1 MCPIVQSLLFNLVSP
16 FLLSVKRF
24 KVMELNKSILL
35 LLIFSPSLLLF
46 AEAIC
51 IPRNA
56 SNDDSHGPP
65 GMILHVASS
74 AFMQSLPPVSSPS
87 QSPVSYPSL
96 PDYPPHSPSVLPS
109 PFNNA
114 ALKKICGV
122 TDHQAECLAIFGPS
136 LTGAIEPLSVL
147 KMGIQTLHK
156 GYEQATAMATKLS
169 NDPSTDGVV
178 KDCLSVCLEVF
189 DLGMTDLD
197 QALTAISSNDMDSLV
212 QLLNGVIGYAETCKD
227 AFTEQGEIASPLAEI
242 NDRLDKLGSISISI
256 SILVPGVTI
265 I

>member
-1 MCPIVQSLLFNLVSP
+1 MEKDLERQ
-16 FLLSVKRF
+16 FL
-24 KVMELNKSILL
+24 
-35 LLIFSPSLLLF
+35 
-46 AEAIC
+46 AT
-51 IPRNA
+51 A
-56 SNDDSHGPP
+56 SNKEELD
-65 GMILHVASS
+65 IVHVRTRISGLAGKPQGRADNLFSS
-74 AFMQSLPPVSSPS
+74 VSSPS

-109 PFNNA
+109 PSNNA
-114 ALKKICGV
+114 ALKRICGV
-122 TDHQAECLAIFGPS
+122 TDHQSECLAIFGPS

-147 KMGIQTLHK
+147 KMGIQTLHI
-156 GYEQATAMATKLS
+156 GY
-169 NDPSTDGVV
+169 D
-178 KDCLSVCLEVF
+178 VCLEVF
-189 DLGMTDLD
+189 DLGITDLD

>member
-1 MCPIVQSLLFNLVSP
+1 
-16 FLLSVKRF
+16 
-24 KVMELNKSILL
+24 
-35 LLIFSPSLLLF
+35 
-46 AEAIC
+46 
-51 IPRNA
+51 
-56 SNDDSHGPP
+56 
-65 GMILHVASS
+65 
-74 AFMQSLPPVSSPS
+74 
-87 QSPVSYPSL
+87 
-96 PDYPPHSPSVLPS
+96 
-109 PFNNA
+109 
-114 ALKKICGV
+114 
-122 TDHQAECLAIFGPS
+122 
-136 LTGAIEPLSVL
+136 
-147 KMGIQTLHK
+147 
-156 GYEQATAMATKLS
+156 MATKLS

-189 DLGMTDLD
+189 DLGATDLD